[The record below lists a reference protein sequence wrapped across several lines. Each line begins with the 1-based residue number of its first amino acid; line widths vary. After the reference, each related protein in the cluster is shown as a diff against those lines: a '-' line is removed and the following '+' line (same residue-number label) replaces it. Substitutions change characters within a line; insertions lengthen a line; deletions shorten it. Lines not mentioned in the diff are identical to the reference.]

1 MEEPDSTLTG
11 PVAPAVSA
19 DSIAYCGLY
28 CEDCFGHTGSIADL
42 ARDLRAELR
51 KAKFDRIAQSLSA
64 EPYFK
69 VFAGYPASYELLGAL
84 VKLRCKSMC
93 KGGGGPPWCK
103 IRRCS
108 QRKGLAGCW
117 ECGEFET
124 CDKLQ
129 TLVAGHSDAP
139 IRNLKKLRRSGVE
152 AFLSGPKHW

>member
-1 MEEPDSTLTG
+1 MEEPNG
-11 PVAPAVSA
+11 PPAEPVAPVVPA
-19 DSIAYCGLY
+19 DGIAYCGLY
-28 CEDCFGHTGSIADL
+28 CEECPFHTGRIADL

-51 KAKFDRIAQSLSA
+51 KAKFDRIAQALSA
-64 EPYFK
+64 EPYFQ
-69 VFAGYPASYELLGAL
+69 VFSGYPASYELLGAL

-108 QRKGLAGCW
+108 QGKGLAGCW

-129 TLVAGHSDAP
+129 TLAAAHSDAH

-152 AFLSGPKHW
+152 AFLSGPKQW

>member
-1 MEEPDSTLTG
+1 MEEPISPLTR
-11 PVAPAVSA
+11 PVALAVPS
-19 DSIAYCGLY
+19 DGIAYCGLY
-28 CEDCFGHTGSIADL
+28 CEECFAHAGGIADL
-42 ARDLRAELR
+42 ARDLRAQLR
-51 KAKFDRIAQSLSA
+51 KAKFDRIARSLSA

-69 VFAGYPASYELLGAL
+69 VFSGYPASYELLGAL

-103 IRRCS
+103 IRTCG
-108 QRKGLAGCW
+108 QGKGLAGCW

-129 TLVAGHSDAP
+129 TLAAGHSDAH

-152 AFLSGPKHW
+152 AFLSESKHW